1 VSFTVGGKRASRLA
15 LVIVIAILLG
25 VAALVAGAGVLSA
38 ASPTMPLSAL
48 SAAPGAQSN
57 PHDPVQTVR
66 FTLYAEG
73 IYPRETH
80 VDKGRVV
87 VSLTDYTGGSDGL
100 VVEREAPGGGK
111 PERAGKVER
120 SGAHWRG
127 RQEIHL
133 TPGHYKVY
141 DASRPENAAALIVEP

>member
-1 VSFTVGGKRASRLA
+1 MSFTVGGKRVPRLA
-15 LVIVIAILLG
+15 LVVVIAILLCL
-25 VAALVAGAGVLSA
+25 AAFVTVAGVLRA
-38 ASPTMPLSAL
+38 ASPTMLPSAL
-48 SAAPGAQSN
+48 SAAPGAQGN

-73 IYPRETH
+73 IYPREAH

-87 VSLTDYTGGSDGL
+87 ISLTDYTGGSDGL

-111 PERAGKVER
+111 SERAGKVER
-120 SGAHWRG
+120 SGARWRG